1 MSMPVILTLSC
12 SRDETD
18 LLAAELDDSA
28 MLGLIEEDQA
38 GGRSLLR
45 AFFEDSARAAAIAER
60 LPAYNPVIGP
70 YEARDWVAMARSQW
84 KPVLAG
90 ERFFLV
96 PPWCD
101 DPAPA
106 GRLRMPMPPGTAS
119 GTGLHASTQLM
130 LAAIERALR
139 PGDTLLDLGT
149 GSGILSAAAL
159 LLGARTVYACDIEEE
174 AVLAAREYTERRV
187 PVFLGS
193 ARSLRG
199 ASVDLVAANINAA
212 TLMSLAPEIARVL
225 KPGGRALLGGFT
237 TIDMPRLSETLDAA
251 SLAVADRVEQDE
263 WLLLTAS
270 VTHYTQ
276 N

>member
-1 MSMPVILTLSC
+1 MPVILTLSC
-12 SRDETD
+12 SRGETD

-45 AFFEDSARAAAIAER
+45 AFFENPSQAVAIAER
-60 LPAYNPVIGP
+60 LSRYSPVIGP
-70 YEARDWVAMARSQW
+70 YEAQDWVGMALAQW
-84 KPVLAG
+84 KPVPAG

-96 PPWCD
+96 PAWCD

-106 GRLRMPMPPGTAS
+106 GRLRLPMPPGTAY

-130 LAAIERALR
+130 LAALERELR

-159 LLGARTVYACDIEEE
+159 LLGAPAVYACDIDED
-174 AVLAAREYTERRV
+174 AVLVAREYTERRV
-187 PVFLGS
+187 PLFLGS

-199 ASVDLVAANINAA
+199 ASVEVVAANINAA
-212 TLMSLAPEIARVL
+212 TLRALAGDIARVL

-237 TIDMPRLSETLDAA
+237 AIDMPPLSAALEAA
-251 SLAVADRVEQDE
+251 SLAVTDSVEQDE
-263 WLLLTAS
+263 WILLTAS

>member
-1 MSMPVILTLSC
+1 MPVILTLSC
-12 SRDETD
+12 SRGEKEILT
-18 LLAAELDDSA
+18 AELDDSG

-60 LPAYNPVIGP
+60 LPAYGPVIDP
-70 YEARDWVAMARSQW
+70 YEAQDWIAMARSQW

-90 ERFFLV
+90 DRFFLV

-101 DPAPA
+101 DRAPA
-106 GRLRMPMPPGTAS
+106 GRLRLPMPPGTAS

-130 LAAIERALR
+130 LAALEREFR
-139 PGDTLLDLGT
+139 PGDALLDLGT

-159 LLGARTVYACDIEEE
+159 LLGARKVYACDIDEE
-174 AVLAAREYTERRV
+174 AALAAREYTQRRA
-187 PVFLGS
+187 PLFLGS

-199 ASVDLVAANINAA
+199 ASVDIVAANINAA
-212 TLMSLAPEIARVL
+212 TLVPLAGDIARVL

-237 TIDMPRLSETLDAA
+237 AMDMPRLSEALKAA
-251 SLAVADRVEQDE
+251 SLAVAGRVDQDE
-263 WLLLTAS
+263 WVLLTAS

-276 N
+276 S

>member
-1 MSMPVILTLSC
+1 MPVILTLSC
-12 SRDETD
+12 SRGEKEI
-18 LLAAELDDSA
+18 LAAELDDSG
-28 MLGLIEEDQA
+28 MLGLIEEDQP
-38 GGRSLLR
+38 GGRSLWR
-45 AFFEDSARAAAIAER
+45 AFFEDSARAAAVAER
-60 LPAYNPVIGP
+60 LPAYSPVIDP
-70 YEARDWVAMARSQW
+70 YEAQEDWVASARAQW
-84 KPVLAG
+84 RPVFAG

-130 LAAIERALR
+130 LGALERELR
-139 PGDTLLDLGT
+139 PVDALLDLGT
-149 GSGILSAAAL
+149 GSGILCAAAL
-159 LLGARTVYACDIEEE
+159 LLGARTVFACDIEEE
-174 AVLAAREYTERRV
+174 AARAAREYTERRA

-212 TLMSLAPEIARVL
+212 TLRTLAGDIARVL

-237 TIDMPRLSETLDAA
+237 AVDVPLLSEALKAA
-251 SLAVADRVEQDE
+251 SLAVTDRVEQDE
-263 WLLLTAS
+263 WVLFTAS
-270 VTHYTQ
+270 ATHYTQ
-276 N
+276 S